1 MEALQSTLFQQSPA
15 VLTGGAITALAILA
29 AIYGFSAAQRRQ
41 AERERMRRIE
51 TSLDYWTR
59 AVGHLYPLI
68 TPGHASPRTSEPS
81 DSALPLMAERILAC
95 KAAPYADHELITRID
110 DYLENRS
117 RQSMLLL
124 YRTLEM
130 QISRLTRE
138 RRSLL
143 SRGEQPHWG
152 MLFGLTLRPLVPVF
166 VLLLEGLLLLSS
178 LNDIHNAYAAG
189 PPFPFFTVLR
199 FLSCTGALLLLY
211 GVLSAGFRE
220 SGRRASFVLMALVI
234 AAISL
239 LHLLGLSVAPYILI
253 AQLLVF
259 IAGFRFTREP
269 KRKERPYA
277 GEYE

>member
-1 MEALQSTLFQQSPA
+1 MEALQLTLFQQSPA
-15 VLTGGAITALAILA
+15 VLIGALIAALALLA
-29 AIYGFSAAQRRQ
+29 GVYGFSAAQRRRT
-41 AERERMRRIE
+41 ERERMRRIE

-59 AVGHLYPLI
+59 AAGHLYPLI
-68 TPGHASPRTSEPS
+68 SPDPSSPRRAQPAASE
-81 DSALPLMAERILAC
+81 LPLMAERILAC
-95 KAAPYADHELITRID
+95 KAAPYADQELIERID
-110 DYLENRS
+110 HYLDKRD

-143 SRGEQPHWG
+143 ARGEQPHWG
-152 MLFGLTLRPLVPVF
+152 MLFGLTLRPLLPF
-166 VLLLEGLLLLSS
+166 IALLLEGALLLYS
-178 LNDIHNAYAAG
+178 LDDIHNAYVAG
-189 PPFPFFTVLR
+189 PPFPFFAILR
-199 FLSCTGALLLLY
+199 FLSCTAALLLLY

-220 SGRRASFVLMALVI
+220 SGRRASFVIMALLI

-239 LHLLGLSVAPYILI
+239 LHLLGLSAAPYILI
-253 AQLLVF
+253 VQVLVF
-259 IAGFRFTREP
+259 IVGFRFTREP